1 MKLRIY
7 NISNLIGILFVGF
20 GFGLLNVG
28 VGFIAAGIMLV
39 GVNIYNIQFLKD

>member
-1 MKLRIY
+1 MNRKIY
-7 NISNLIGILFVGF
+7 NISNILGILFVGF

-28 VGFIAAGIMLV
+28 TGFIAAGLMLV